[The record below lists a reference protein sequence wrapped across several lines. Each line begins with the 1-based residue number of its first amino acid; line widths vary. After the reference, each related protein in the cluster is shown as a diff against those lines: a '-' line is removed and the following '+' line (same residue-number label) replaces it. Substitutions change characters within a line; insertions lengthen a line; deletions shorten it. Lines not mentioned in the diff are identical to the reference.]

1 MASLHHYFAAAF
13 IAPLLTLELEMQV
26 GSKNFSQLLKKMMV
40 DIIFLRVIFFSLFCN
55 WSSTCSKLPKSKNL
69 SVMTQGE
76 EEQFEQCQG
85 VGQAFDSRGILSFL
99 YCGPV

>member
-85 VGQAFDSRGILSFL
+85 VG
-99 YCGPV
+99 

>member
-13 IAPLLTLELEMQV
+13 IAPSLTLEVEMQA
-26 GSKNFSQLLKKMMV
+26 GSKTFTVAEKNDGWHDL
-40 DIIFLRVIFFSLFCN
+40 LRVIFFSLFYN

-76 EEQFEQCQG
+76 EEQFEQYQG
-85 VGQAFDSRGILSFL
+85 VG
-99 YCGPV
+99 